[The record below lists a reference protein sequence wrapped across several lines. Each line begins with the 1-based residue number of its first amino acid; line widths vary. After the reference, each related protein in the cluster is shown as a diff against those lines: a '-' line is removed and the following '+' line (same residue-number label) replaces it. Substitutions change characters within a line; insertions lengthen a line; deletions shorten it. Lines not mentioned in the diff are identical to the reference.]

1 MVRVYIFARPDL
13 SRMPAACNISACC
26 VHASAVRTHW
36 TSCVMKEACPTGTCV
51 RGGSTPPGL
60 VKNGVLRCTPSSR
73 IYHTSCSRLQEMVLH
88 RTFSG
93 PIRFINVY
101 STLII
106 VASPRLPTAFQKQD
120 SPTRLNRPR
129 RSDLRWCKAHLPAV
143 CVCCEHGPEER
154 ARSFI
159 VAVSF
164 KHSLTFPTSCMNC
177 IVPFASALV

>member
-73 IYHTSCSRLQEMVLH
+73 IYHTSCSRLQEN
-88 RTFSG
+88 G
-93 PIRFINVY
+93 PPSNIFGSNKIHKCLQYPNNRGITQIANSLPKARLAHTAQP
-101 STLII
+101 ST
-106 VASPRLPTAFQKQD
+106 TK
-120 SPTRLNRPR
+120 RP
-129 RSDLRWCKAHLPAV
+129 
-143 CVCCEHGPEER
+143 
-154 ARSFI
+154 
-159 VAVSF
+159 
-164 KHSLTFPTSCMNC
+164 
-177 IVPFASALV
+177 ALVQGPPPSRLRVL